1 MQGRYPFADSATIV
15 VEQGQIEEGNRAD
28 PPAAIELALRVP
40 CWTEGASVSIGGA
53 ALLAAP
59 PCAFFNVSVRLNESV
74 NVTFVQAAR
83 LYTWRVSTD
92 DGQSEIQGGGVEVH
106 RGPLL
111 YALRPASNVT
121 EVAISGAPEGG
132 GIKQRN
138 VVATGAWNYALL
150 VDSLE
155 FHDDGDAVPVPAM
168 PFDTEAPSPVRFTAK
183 ARRVPSWKT
192 AGGARGT
199 GAVPKSPLNSSEPLE
214 QIELVPYGST
224 NVRISVFPTLVS

>member
-1 MQGRYPFADSATIV
+1 M
-15 VEQGQIEEGNRAD
+15 
-28 PPAAIELALRVP
+28 
-40 CWTEGASVSIGGA
+40 
-53 ALLAAP
+53 
-59 PCAFFNVSVRLNESV
+59 
-74 NVTFVQAAR
+74 
-83 LYTWRVSTD
+83 
-92 DGQSEIQGGGVEVH
+92 H

-132 GIKQRN
+132 GIKQCN